1 MFHIQMS
8 VLYNTLTEIQKYFTA
23 GNESNSPTCEMSIP
37 NGGGGGGESLL
48 LRLKSQVFCSREI

>member
-37 NGGGGGGESLL
+37 NGGGGGRG
-48 LRLKSQVFCSREI
+48 KSTIEAKKPSIL